1 MTYRTRI
8 AAVFLLGFFL
18 DLINMFIASVAFPA
32 MGQALHA
39 TPSALAWVSNGYIAG
54 LTLVIPF
61 SAMLARLLGAKR
73 LILLSLFVFSAA
85 SAAAG
90 LASTLD
96 SLIAWRVIQG
106 LGGGLLIPVG
116 QALAWQ
122 QFKPHERARL
132 SSAVMLVALLA
143 PACSPALGGVLVQT
157 LGWRWIF
164 FATLP
169 VAALAFV
176 LAGLWL
182 RNEKPQQTLTRRLLH
197 LPLLKDPLLRFS
209 MLVYLCVP
217 GTFIGV
223 NVMGMFYLQS
233 IARLTPAETGALMLP
248 WSLASFV
255 AITATGRYFNRT
267 GPRPLIV
274 LGCLLQA
281 IGMGLLI
288 GIGPDTPFALPVL
301 AFTLMGAGGSL
312 CSSTA
317 QSSAFLTIPHDA
329 MPDASALWNLNR
341 QLSFFLGALVLAALL
356 SLAQRYLPPLTAWH
370 GIFLFAAGVTL
381 LPLLAVIRL
390 NNAKV
395 LRQLQQENV

>member
-1 MTYRTRI
+1 MTYRTRV
-8 AAVFLLGFFL
+8 AVVFLLGFFL

-157 LGWRWIF
+157 FGWRWIF
-164 FATLP
+164 LATLP

-197 LPLLKDPLLRFS
+197 LPLLKDPLLHFS

-288 GIGPDTPFALPVL
+288 GIGPDTPFTLPVL

>member
-1 MTYRTRI
+1 MTYRTRV
-8 AAVFLLGFFL
+8 AVVFLLGFFL

-61 SAMLARLLGAKR
+61 SAMLARLLGPKR

-182 RNEKPQQTLTRRLLH
+182 SNEKPQQTLTRRLLH
-197 LPLLKDPLLRFS
+197 LSLLKDPLLRFS

-288 GIGPDTPFALPVL
+288 GIGPDTPFTLPVL

>member
-1 MTYRTRI
+1 MTYRTRV

-61 SAMLARLLGAKR
+61 SAMLARLLGPKR

-182 RNEKPQQTLTRRLLH
+182 RNEKPQQILTRRLLH
-197 LPLLKDPLLRFS
+197 LSLLKDPLLRFS

-255 AITATGRYFNRT
+255 AITATGRYFNHT
-267 GPRPLIV
+267 GPRPLIM

-288 GIGPDTPFALPVL
+288 GIGPDTPFTLPVL

>member
-1 MTYRTRI
+1 MTYRTRV
-8 AAVFLLGFFL
+8 AVVFLLGFFL

-32 MGQALHA
+32 MGEALHA
-39 TPSALAWVSNGYIAG
+39 SPSALAWVSNGYIAG

-164 FATLP
+164 FAPLP

-197 LPLLKDPLLRFS
+197 IPLLKDPLLRFS

-255 AITATGRYFNRT
+255 AITTTGRYFNRT

-288 GIGPDTPFALPVL
+288 GIGPDTPFTLPVL

>member
-1 MTYRTRI
+1 MTYRTRV
-8 AAVFLLGFFL
+8 AVVFLLGFFL

-197 LPLLKDPLLRFS
+197 LSLLKDPLLRFS

-255 AITATGRYFNRT
+255 AITATGRYFNHT
-267 GPRPLIV
+267 GPRPFIV

-288 GIGPDTPFALPVL
+288 GIGPDTPFTLPVL

>member
-1 MTYRTRI
+1 MMYRTRV
-8 AAVFLLGFFL
+8 AVVFLLGFFL

-32 MGQALHA
+32 MGEALHA

-157 LGWRWIF
+157 FGWRWIF

-288 GIGPDTPFALPVL
+288 GIGPDTPFTLPVL

>member
-1 MTYRTRI
+1 MTYRTRV
-8 AAVFLLGFFL
+8 AVVFLLGFFL

-255 AITATGRYFNRT
+255 AITVTGRYFNHT

-288 GIGPDTPFALPVL
+288 GIGPDTPFTLPVL

>member
-1 MTYRTRI
+1 MTYRTRV
-8 AAVFLLGFFL
+8 AVVFLLGFFL

-157 LGWRWIF
+157 FGWRWIF

-255 AITATGRYFNRT
+255 AITATGRYFNHT

-288 GIGPDTPFALPVL
+288 GIGPDTPFTLPVL

>member
-1 MTYRTRI
+1 MTYRTRV
-8 AAVFLLGFFL
+8 AVVFLLGFFL

-32 MGQALHA
+32 MGEALHA
-39 TPSALAWVSNGYIAG
+39 SPSALAWVSNGYIAG

-61 SAMLARLLGAKR
+61 SAMLARLLGPKR

-217 GTFIGV
+217 GTFIGM

-288 GIGPDTPFALPVL
+288 GIGPDTPFTLPVL

>member
-1 MTYRTRI
+1 MTYRTRV

-61 SAMLARLLGAKR
+61 SAMLARLLGPKR

-223 NVMGMFYLQS
+223 NVMAMFYLQS

-255 AITATGRYFNRT
+255 AITATGRYFNHT
-267 GPRPLIV
+267 GPQPLIV
-274 LGCLLQA
+274 LGCLFQA

-288 GIGPDTPFALPVL
+288 GIGPDTPFTLPVL